1 MVAMVML
8 DTAALMELVQVL
20 VLLALVTDITMGN
33 DDENKMK

>member
-1 MVAMVML
+1 ML
-8 DTAALMELVQVL
+8 DMAALTELVL